1 MFIKI
6 THELRAPETID
17 VAEGHQ
23 HQASW
28 ERVIVYKLSGLIWAE
43 H

>member
-23 HQASW
+23 HQAS
-28 ERVIVYKLSGLIWAE
+28 
-43 H
+43 